1 MIGRLRARAASVLD
15 GGEGT
20 VERIEKVLSQTRA
33 EIKRSKKLER
43 LIKAAQRR
51 RTPKQKKPLE

>member
-1 MIGRLRARAASVLD
+1 MNGRLRGRGSSVLD

-33 EIKRSKKLER
+33 EIKRSKRLER

-51 RTPKQKKPLE
+51 RAPKRKNVIE